1 MTQTAKGSVGPKEKA
16 SPKEKTNQD
25 AIPPRGANQR
35 VATARRRASG
45 RFLYTNPPKGRMSPN
60 EITPRTEK
68 GKMVMTVPAKPRS
81 PPASM
86 SIPPTRSRSIVGIR
100 FRRAGA
106 SAEGHPRTVSIPP
119 GSRCPGARRS
129 MEGLGLVSAS
139 IRPRLGD
146 LLSFHRERLGVD
158 APVIDGAVNLVRR
171 ERRDRSEE
179 SEEITKACV
188 EGPTRTR
195 VAFIRAGFHHL
206 HVMRR
211 EQVPK
216 ELPAA
221 VRGHEEVQVL
231 VGCARGLHQMVQF
244 REDPFVG
251 RK

>member
-1 MTQTAKGSVGPKEKA
+1 MTQTAKGFVGPKAKA

-68 GKMVMTVPAKPRS
+68 GKTVMTVPARPRS

-86 SIPPTRSRSIVGIR
+86 SIPPTRSRSMV
-100 FRRAGA
+100 GA
-106 SAEGHPRTVSIPP
+106 SASGEPVHPPQVILERFQLRRDHDAREFDVQWEALVSFPLPYVPVEGDDLLGRLRPRT
-119 GSRCPGARRS
+119 RN
-129 MEGLGLVSAS
+129 
-139 IRPRLGD
+139 

-171 ERRDRSEE
+171 EWRDRSEE
-179 SEEITKACV
+179 SEEITEACV

-195 VAFIRAGFHHL
+195 VAFIRSGFHHL
-206 HVMRR
+206 HIVRR
-211 EQVPK
+211 EQVP
-216 ELPAA
+216 
-221 VRGHEEVQVL
+221 
-231 VGCARGLHQMVQF
+231 
-244 REDPFVG
+244 
-251 RK
+251 